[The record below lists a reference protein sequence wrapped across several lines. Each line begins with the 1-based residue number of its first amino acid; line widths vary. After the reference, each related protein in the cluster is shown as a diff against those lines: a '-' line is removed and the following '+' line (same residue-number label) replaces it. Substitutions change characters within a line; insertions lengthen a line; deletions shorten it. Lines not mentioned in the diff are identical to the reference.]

1 MRSRFLGD
9 ILGIESEREQGV
21 FPFSSTPEGRI
32 RAMIEAVR
40 RKRALM
46 QISGDTGS
54 FENYVGDESAL
65 DRLIRAKMGGGK

>member
-32 RAMIEAVR
+32 RAMIEAMR
-40 RKRALM
+40 RKKALM
-46 QISGDTGS
+46 QIAGETGS

-65 DRLIRAKMGGGK
+65 DRLIRAKMGGGQ